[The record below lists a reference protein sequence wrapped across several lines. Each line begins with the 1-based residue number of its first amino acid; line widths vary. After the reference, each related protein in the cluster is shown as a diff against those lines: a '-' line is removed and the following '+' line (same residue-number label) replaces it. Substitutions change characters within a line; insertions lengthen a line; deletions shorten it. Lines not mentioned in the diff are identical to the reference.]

1 MAHSTALAPV
11 GREAHDASPVSTFAI
26 PQSAKR
32 TWYRTTLFNAFV
44 IGIVGF
50 LAPGLWN
57 AMNALG
63 AGGAQEP
70 YLVNAANA
78 LVFGLMG
85 FLCLF
90 GGPIANRIGL
100 DWTLFLGAVGYPVYS
115 AGLYTNNRYGNVWL
129 VLVGA
134 AACGISAGLFWASEG
149 AVALGYPE
157 PGKRGKYMNIWLWFR
172 TGGPLL
178 GGAIVLALNHSA
190 EAKKKGKVE
199 AQTYLVFIALQC
211 LAAPVAL
218 LLSPP
223 EKVLRRDGSKVI
235 VRAEKS
241 LKAEFKALWAASIRR
256 DILLLLPVF
265 WASYFNQY
273 SGNFQTYYF
282 GVRAR
287 ALIGFVSN
295 FGTLLSSQLM
305 STLLDY
311 KALKVKR
318 RIEIGFWYVVVWHV
332 IAWVYGWVV
341 QEEYTA
347 NPPAW
352 DWEDAGFV
360 KGFFVLLL
368 WDFARQSL
376 QNWLYYLLAT
386 KTDNISELSRFS
398 GILRGQESFSQAISF
413 GLNTK
418 TWHGG
423 RVPLAINTILLG
435 RIFLTSLCC
444 NMDSYPLSQAF
455 PRFQLGWQSGSTFP
469 SRRPSLVSPCKIVT
483 MTQRWRHWLLK
494 ITARVGWPLLN
505 PAEEML
511 SSDICH
517 RRDPRPRGIL
527 PG

>member
-1 MAHSTALAPV
+1 MAANSTPSAVAEPSAV
-11 GREAHDASPVSTFAI
+11 ESGSVDTSPL
-26 PQSAKR
+26 KK
-32 TWYRTTLFNAFV
+32 TWYRSTLFNAFV

-70 YLVNAANA
+70 FLINAANA

-115 AGLYTNNRYGNVWL
+115 AGLYANNRFGNVWL
-129 VLVGA
+129 VLLGA

-157 PGKRGKYMNIWLWFR
+157 PEKRGKYMNIWLWFR

-178 GGAIVLALNHSA
+178 GGVIVLALNHSA
-190 EAKKKGKVE
+190 EAKKKGKVD
-199 AQTYLVFIALQC
+199 AQTYLVFVALQC

-223 EKVLRRDGSKVI
+223 GKVQRTDGSKVI

-241 LKAEFKALWAASIRR
+241 LRAEFVALWKASLRK
-256 DILLLLPVF
+256 DILLLLPIF

-273 SGNFQTYYF
+273 NGNFQTYYF

-287 ALIGFVSN
+287 ALIGFISN
-295 FGTLLSSQLM
+295 FGTLLSSQIM
-305 STLLDY
+305 SMLLDY
-311 KALKVKR
+311 KGFPVKK
-318 RIEIGFWYVVVWHV
+318 RIVVGFWYSVALHIV
-332 IAWVYGWVV
+332 AWVYGWVI
-341 QEEYTA
+341 QEKYTA

-360 KGFFVLLL
+360 EGFFVLLL
-368 WDFARQSL
+368 WDFARQAL
-376 QNWLYYLLAT
+376 QNWLYYFLAT
-386 KTDNISELSRFS
+386 KTDNISELSRFC
-398 GILRGQESFSQAISF
+398 GILRGQESFAQAVSF

-418 TWHGG
+418 QWHGG

-435 RIFLTSLCC
+435 LSVFPTWLAVKGHVPVETPKSSALHQDSDEFVSVDTAKISNNEKNEVSVAESSRGTTS
-444 NMDSYPLSQAF
+444 
-455 PRFQLGWQSGSTFP
+455 
-469 SRRPSLVSPCKIVT
+469 
-483 MTQRWRHWLLK
+483 
-494 ITARVGWPLLN
+494 
-505 PAEEML
+505 
-511 SSDICH
+511 
-517 RRDPRPRGIL
+517 GI
-527 PG
+527 